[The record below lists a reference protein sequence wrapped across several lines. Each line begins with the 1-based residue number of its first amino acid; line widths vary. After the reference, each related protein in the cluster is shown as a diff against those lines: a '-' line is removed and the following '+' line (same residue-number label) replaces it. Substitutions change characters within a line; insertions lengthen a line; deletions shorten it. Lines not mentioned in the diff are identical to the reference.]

1 MIISEALDEA
11 AELLRDGSINDSR
24 REATLLLGSVVNKD
38 KAYLIAH
45 ANDELHEAALQS
57 FKQIVERRSR
67 HEPCQYIVGRQEF
80 YGLDIVVSPAV
91 LIPRP
96 ETELLVEQAVEIL
109 SPLKRPAFL
118 EIGIGS
124 GCLSIAILAQIAA
137 AHAMGV
143 DISGEAVAMARLN
156 AEKNSVADRLRLQR
170 GDLFEGLS
178 GSFDL
183 IVSNPPYVPRDQLS
197 GLQPEIS
204 KYEPPVALDGGL
216 DGLGIIRRLILQAPD
231 HLKMRGAILIEIGFD
246 QAEKV
251 RQLFDPGIWET
262 PEFIDDLQSWP
273 RIVKARLL

>member
-67 HEPCQYIVGRQEF
+67 HEPFQYIVGRQEF